1 MVIKCN
7 FADYYDTGIRINDC
21 LSILSGILSNEQTVL
36 SKLRKPK
43 KTREKMFF
51 INMSSVGF
59 VEELPD
65 NPAVTPRGLSFLC
78 GRILLTN
85 EIVTDKSL
93 ENLIARFALLKAVA
107 DIDWECFTRMIWLED
122 VDGLSLEELHDR
134 YYKYDTKRNFK
145 HRRALHRTISRETGF
160 SKILTES
167 HLKEFNQIELL
178 NPYNI
183 HFRAKDFFPR
193 KISAP
198 TKSDIIASLN
208 KSLTVYPQ
216 LFKRHRPF
224 GFSELLK
231 SLIAVFLL
239 EKNSYYSEPQLCE
252 FCMKELYK
260 KKVTLF
266 RSSRPLQVTGRGFY
280 LQKDRDLITY
290 PFFRV

>member
-21 LSILSGILSNEQTVL
+21 LSILSGILSNETTVL
-36 SKLRKPK
+36 SELREPK

-51 INMSSVGF
+51 INMSSLGF
-59 VEELPD
+59 VEGLPD

-85 EIVTDKSL
+85 EIVADKSL
-93 ENLIARFALLKAVA
+93 ESMIARFALLKAVA

-122 VDGLSLEELHDR
+122 VDGLSLGELHNR

-145 HRRALHRTISRETGF
+145 HRRAMHRTISRETSF
-160 SKILTES
+160 SKVLTKS
-167 HLKEFNQIELL
+167 HLKEVNEIELL

-183 HFRAKDFFPR
+183 HFKAKDFFPR
-193 KISAP
+193 KISDP

-208 KSLTVYPQ
+208 KSLALYPQ
-216 LFKRHRPF
+216 LFKEHRPF

-231 SLIAVFLL
+231 SLIEVFLL
-239 EKNSYYSEPQLCE
+239 ENNSYYSEPQLCE
-252 FCMKELYK
+252 FCMKELYRRK
-260 KKVTLF
+260 ISLF
-266 RSSRPLQVTGRGFY
+266 RSSRPLQIMGRGFY
-280 LQKDRDLITY
+280 LQRGRDLITY
-290 PFFRV
+290 PSFRV